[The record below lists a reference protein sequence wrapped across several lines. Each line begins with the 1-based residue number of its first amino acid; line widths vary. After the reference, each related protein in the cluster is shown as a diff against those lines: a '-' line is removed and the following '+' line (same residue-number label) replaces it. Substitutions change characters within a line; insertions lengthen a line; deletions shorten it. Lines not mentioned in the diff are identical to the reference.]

1 MKTTI
6 YDLSKEDKNKIY
18 KEASNIIKNGGNVV
32 FPTETVYG
40 LGANSYN
47 KKAVESI
54 FKIKNRPQD
63 NPLIVHISD
72 FNMLKDVVRE
82 VPENAKILMEKF
94 FPGPLTLVMKKSDK
108 IPNVVTNGLDTVGV
122 RMPSLKSTREFISKC
137 SVPIA
142 APSANISGRPSLTAP
157 KHIVEELN
165 GKVDMILLEGSSDI
179 GVESTVLDVS
189 SDIPKL
195 LRPGGVGIYE
205 IEKTLNIK
213 IKGST
218 KDDVLKPK
226 SPGMKYAHYR
236 PNKKVIVLMGEEKNI
251 IKYIQKEKKNDKIGV
266 IGFNSLIKQIDDD
279 IIKISLGDNEKSACN
294 KLFSSLRELDT
305 TDIDIIYA
313 QGLEIKETKELDFA
327 FMNRLL
333 KSANSNKINT
343 DTEV

>member
-1 MKTTI
+1 
-6 YDLSKEDKNKIY
+6 
-18 KEASNIIKNGGNVV
+18 
-32 FPTETVYG
+32 
-40 LGANSYN
+40 
-47 KKAVESI
+47 
-54 FKIKNRPQD
+54 
-63 NPLIVHISD
+63 
-72 FNMLKDVVRE
+72 
-82 VPENAKILMEKF
+82 
-94 FPGPLTLVMKKSDK
+94 
-108 IPNVVTNGLDTVGV
+108 
-122 RMPSLKSTREFISKC
+122 MPSLKSTGEFISKC
-137 SVPIA
+137 DVPIA
-142 APSANISGRPSLTAP
+142 APSANISGRPSLTSP
-157 KHIVEELN
+157 KHIVEELD
-165 GKVDMILLEGSSDI
+165 GKVNMILLEGSSNI

-189 SDIPKL
+189 ENIPKL
-195 LRPGGVGIYE
+195 LRPGGIGIQK
-205 IEKTLNIK
+205 IEEALNMK
-213 IKGST
+213 IKGSSR
-218 KDDVLKPK
+218 DDVLKPK

-236 PNKKVIVLMGEEKNI
+236 PSKKVVVLMGEEKNI